1 MTAKTST
8 MPLPSIR
15 QRGSEKETGH
25 LAMIWIAQQG
35 PFTMEKPALKLVNPE
50 SPSFENGTIPK
61 APKIMPNRK
70 ANDRL
75 RGRQHLSEAEVAQLK
90 ETALRVSHYGH
101 RDALLIMTAFRH
113 GLRCAELVDLT
124 WDQVDFDAGKL
135 HVRRVKNSSPSTHML
150 QGDELRAFRRLKR
163 EQRPPS
169 PFVFTSERGAPCTTA
184 GFRKM
189 LARLGVAA
197 GIGFPIHPAHAPPRH
212 RFQTRKRRRRHTGDP
227 GLPSGET
234 QSDTSVLSGLK
245 PQKSG
250 TFT

>member
-1 MTAKTST
+1 
-8 MPLPSIR
+8 
-15 QRGSEKETGH
+15 
-25 LAMIWIAQQG
+25 
-35 PFTMEKPALKLVNPE
+35 MEKPALKLVNPE

-101 RDALLIMTAFRH
+101 RDALMIMTAFRH

-150 QGDELRAFRRLKR
+150 QGDELRALRRLRR
-163 EQRPPS
+163 EQAPFPVRLHLGAGSPVHHGGFSEDARPAGGGGRDRVPDS
-169 PFVFTSERGAPCTTA
+169 PT
-184 GFRKM
+184 
-189 LARLGVAA
+189 
-197 GIGFPIHPAHAPPRH
+197 HASPRH
-212 RFQTRKRRRRHTGDP
+212 RFQARKRRRRYESHP
-227 GLPSGET
+227 GLPRAQEHHEHGPLL
-234 QSDTSVLSGLK
+234 QA
-245 PQKSG
+245 
-250 TFT
+250 